1 MDEPAHEEEDKR
13 NDAEDADN
21 HGDSDEDGR
30 GSKCGGENCT
40 EIIQAAAADLGPV
53 LAEMKY
59 KDFLKNLLRDLANN
73 LLTIRCRIMQISLQ
87 DGSLVL

>member
-30 GSKCGGENCT
+30 GSECGGENCP
-40 EIIQAAAADLGPV
+40 EIIQAAAADLCPV